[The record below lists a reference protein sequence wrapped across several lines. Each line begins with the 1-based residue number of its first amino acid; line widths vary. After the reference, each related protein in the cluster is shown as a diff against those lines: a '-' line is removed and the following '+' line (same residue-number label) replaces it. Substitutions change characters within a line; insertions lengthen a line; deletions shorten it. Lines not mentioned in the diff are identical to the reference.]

1 MKSPRPNCIR
11 NYPNNFDLAIMEFP
25 DYRTDAVAANPAGSG
40 ANRVATSSLAR
51 RAALLPGLICSFL
64 LCSCTDQ
71 NGPDNQQG
79 DVPADRPSLT
89 ETGEPG
95 PNPASSPQPS
105 AAITAPEQTASPP
118 ASRAT
123 RSAPPPAYDAHEVL
137 DELSGQSWDGEAA
150 SDGQATLLLQRLRS
164 LGADALIPIRDFLLD
179 AGNSGA
185 VPPAL
190 RQALLDVLLSLGLPE
205 VEDVALQLLAS
216 APAASEVLQLGQYL
230 EAVQPGKYS
239 EVVLAAA
246 EQALIDAD
254 SATAL
259 PADFF
264 LLLGALGTEE
274 TALLLSELQAQY
286 GAYASLALALI
297 PDGGGLLSLA
307 QDARLFEAGQDTLQG
322 RLAVQLLAQLAPQFP
337 QAASVLLELA
347 EKGAIPHDVWPYV
360 LDIVAGS
367 WELTLI
373 QPQPGDLIGSHTF
386 YRPEGNQVIYRAA
399 RPYGESGDSFQSQR
413 LFLLDRL
420 QPLAPPDLARDTDP

>member
-1 MKSPRPNCIR
+1 VLGLTCFLVLCNCTERDDPNSR
-11 NYPNNFDLAIMEFP
+11 DEALA
-25 DYRTDAVAANPAGSG
+25 DNP
-40 ANRVATSSLAR
+40 T
-51 RAALLPGLICSFL
+51 
-64 LCSCTDQ
+64 
-71 NGPDNQQG
+71 
-79 DVPADRPSLT
+79 LT
-89 ETGEPG
+89 ETGEPR

-105 AAITAPEQTASPP
+105 AAITAPEQRASPP

-137 DELSGQSWDGEAA
+137 DELSGHSWDGESG
-150 SDGQATLLLQRLRS
+150 SDEQTTLLLQRLRS

-179 AGNSGA
+179 AANSGA

-216 APAASEVLQLGQYL
+216 APAANEVLQLGQYL
-230 EAVQPGKYS
+230 EAIQPGKYS

-254 SATAL
+254 PATAL

-274 TALLLSELQAQY
+274 TALLLAELQAQY

-297 PDGGGLLSLA
+297 PDGGGLSSLA

-337 QAASVLLELA
+337 QAASILLELA

-360 LDIVAGS
+360 LDIIAGN

-373 QPQPGDLIGSHTF
+373 KPQPGDLIGSHTF

-399 RPYGESGDSFQSQR
+399 RPYGETGDSFQSQR

-420 QPLAPPDLARDTDP
+420 QPLAPPDLAQDTDP

>member
-1 MKSPRPNCIR
+1 
-11 NYPNNFDLAIMEFP
+11 MEFP
-25 DYRTDAVAANPAGSG
+25 DDQTDAVAAIPAGSG
-40 ANRVATSSLAR
+40 TSRVATSSLAG
-51 RAALLPGLICSFL
+51 RAAFLPGLICSFL

-71 NGPDNQQG
+71 KGPDDQR
-79 DVPADRPSLT
+79 DDAPADKPTLS

-95 PNPASSPQPS
+95 PKHSLSPQHA
-105 AAITAPEQTASPP
+105 AAIAAPERMASPP

-123 RSAPPPAYDAHEVL
+123 RSGPPPAFDAHDVL
-137 DELSGQSWDGEAA
+137 DELSGQDWNGETGG
-150 SDGQATLLLQRLRS
+150 DEHTTLLLRRLRA

-179 AGNSGA
+179 ASKTGA
-185 VPPAL
+185 VPHEL

-216 APAASEVLQLGQYL
+216 APAAGEVLQLGQYL
-230 EAVQPGKYS
+230 ETVQPGKYS
-239 EVVLAAA
+239 EVILSAA

-254 SATAL
+254 PAAAL

-264 LLLGALGTEE
+264 LLVGALGTEE

-297 PDGGGLLSLA
+297 PDGGGLSSLA

-360 LDIVAGS
+360 LDIVAGN

-373 QPQPGDLIGSHTF
+373 EPRPGDLIGSHTF

-399 RPYGESGDSFQSQR
+399 RPYGETGDGFQSQR